1 MNSFIDTINNRI
13 AIDDTIAQAQAFIND
28 KGITKELISKAFIAD
43 EEWEKKVKNMCERGI
58 TIPKQV
64 RVQHYAK
71 FGLLPPVGKG
81 LGRIIQDNITL
92 IRNLKDREFTSP
104 LPMVIFEE
112 SPLLQCEVLD
122 I

>member
-1 MNSFIDTINNRI
+1 MNTFI
-13 AIDDTIAQAQAFIND
+13 AIDDTIAQAQEFMND

-43 EEWEKKVKNMCERGI
+43 EEWEKKVKNMCTMGI
-58 TIPKQV
+58 TIPKQA

-92 IRNLKDREFTSP
+92 IRSLKDREFTSS
-104 LPMVIFEE
+104 LPMVRFER
-112 SPLLQCEVLD
+112 PLLQCDPID